1 MAHEQKRCH
10 GGNTRVG
17 PVASAAEVDRVAE
30 ILNDE
35 EVELDSV
42 SIEQLVGILNVVADE
57 GNRYI
62 YDNRK

>member
-1 MAHEQKRCH
+1 MPS
-10 GGNTRVG
+10 GGQNRKNTRVG
-17 PVASAAEVDRVAE
+17 PVARVAE